1 MIQIYHNPRC
11 KKSREG
17 VAFLEDA
24 QIDFEIIKYLET
36 PPNSEEVKDLLKK
49 LSYTPIQLVRKNEAV
64 WKENFKGKEMSDK
77 EIIHALANF
86 PKLIERPIVVY
97 KNKAVVARPTDAIQE
112 LL

>member
-1 MIQIYHNPRC
+1 MIKVYHNPRC

-17 VAFLEDA
+17 IAFLEDA
-24 QIDFEIIKYLET
+24 QIDFEIVKYLET
-36 PPNSEEVKDLLKK
+36 PPNTHEVKELLKK
-49 LSYTPIQLVRKNEAV
+49 LCYTPIQLVRKNEAV
-64 WKENFKGKEMSDK
+64 WKENFKGKEMSDN

-97 KNKAVVARPTDAIQE
+97 KNKAVIARPTDAIQE

>member
-24 QIDFEIIKYLET
+24 QIDFEIVKYLET
-36 PPNSEEVKDLLKK
+36 PPDTNEVKELLKK
-49 LSYTPIQLVRKNEAV
+49 LCYTPIQLVRKTEAV
-64 WKENFKGKEMSDK
+64 WKENFKGKEMSDN